1 MKKLLFLVAFVG
13 STAVGS
19 ACNQALTQACED
31 FVKARNSCEDLNG
44 DEPPLYGFNLCDNID
59 PDCEEYYT
67 CAATAECAENKSD
80 GKFRLQGGK
89 VEGCVQPEN
98 KECTDADLRE

>member
-13 STAVGS
+13 SAALGG
-19 ACNQALTQACED
+19 ACN
-31 FVKARNSCEDLNG
+31 NSLKDACEDLNG
-44 DEPPLYGFNLCDNID
+44 DPPPLYGFNLCDNIE

-67 CAATAECAENKSD
+67 CAATAPCDKSKSD
-80 GKFRLQGGK
+80 DKYRLQAGM

-98 KECTDADLRE
+98 KECTDADLRP